1 MARKTW
7 LLKRVDATWSEQL
20 KLKLEVGRM
29 TWRGRGSG
37 STKPKWEHFNIIQKE
52 YTLVLEIIVLEI
64 IVKIV
69 CDSLLDMREGIINV
83 LHLSE
88 KITDDFGTGHSL
100 NYSMYSYWDIK
111 TTSVT
116 PRLVLIVTLNI
127 EIVTAIIY

>member
-52 YTLVLEIIVLEI
+52 YTLVLKIIVLEI
-64 IVKIV
+64 IVKII
-69 CDSLLDMREGIINV
+69 CDSLLDMQGVDING
-83 LHLSE
+83 LHLWE
-88 KITDDFGTGHSL
+88 KIADDCGTGHSL
-100 NYSMYSYWDIK
+100 NYSIHTGISK
-111 TTSVT
+111 Q
-116 PRLVLIVTLNI
+116 PR
-127 EIVTAIIY
+127 